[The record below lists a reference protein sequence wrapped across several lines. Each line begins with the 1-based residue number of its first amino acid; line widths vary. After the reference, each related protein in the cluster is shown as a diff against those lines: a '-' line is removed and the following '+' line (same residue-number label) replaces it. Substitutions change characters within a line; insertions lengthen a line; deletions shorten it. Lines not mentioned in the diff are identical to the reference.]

1 MIYSVEQRRQIAEQ
15 AAGKV
20 VGSLEYEESD
30 GGYWVMTFTDDSEI
44 SFRFM
49 AELVR

>member
-1 MIYSVEQRRQIAEQ
+1 MRFTDEQRAKISED

-20 VGSLEYEESD
+20 VGSVEYEA
-30 GGYWVMTFTDDSEI
+30 GGDYWVMTFTDESEI

-49 AELVR
+49 AEVG